1 MDIELFSQ
9 VDNYISSLL
18 APEDKALTDT
28 IKSLESEGLPQHS
41 ISPNQGKFLQV
52 MMIACN
58 AKKVLELG
66 TLGGYST
73 IWLARALPDNGKL
86 ITIEFDR
93 HHGEVAQKNIDNAG
107 LSQKVDLWIGKAL
120 DILPQIIK
128 ESEEPFDMIFI
139 DADKPPYT
147 EYFDYALQLSRPGTL
162 IICDNVIREGKV
174 LDDNSTDEKVQGV
187 QRLNKMLSENKKVT
201 ATILHSVGVKEY
213 DGMAIAVVNRIE
225 V

>member
-1 MDIELFSQ
+1 MDTEIFSQ
-9 VDNYISSLL
+9 VDNYISNLL

-28 IKSLESEGLPQHS
+28 IKSLDTEGLPQYS
-41 ISPNQGKFLQV
+41 ISPTQGKFLQV
-52 MMIACN
+52 MMIVCN

-73 IWLARALPDNGKL
+73 IWLARALPNNGKL
-86 ITIEFDR
+86 ITIEVDK
-93 HHGEVAQKNIDNAG
+93 HHGDVAQKNINNAG
-107 LSQKVDLWIGKAL
+107 LSQKVDLRIGKAL
-120 DILPQIIK
+120 DILPQIIA
-128 ESEEPFDMIFI
+128 ENDGPFDMIFI

-174 LDDNSTDEKVQGV
+174 LDNNTTDEKVKGV
-187 QRLNKMLSENKKVT
+187 QRLNKMLSQNAKVT
-201 ATILHSVGVKEY
+201 ATILQTVGVKEH
-213 DGMAIAVVNRIE
+213 DGMAIAVVNRAH